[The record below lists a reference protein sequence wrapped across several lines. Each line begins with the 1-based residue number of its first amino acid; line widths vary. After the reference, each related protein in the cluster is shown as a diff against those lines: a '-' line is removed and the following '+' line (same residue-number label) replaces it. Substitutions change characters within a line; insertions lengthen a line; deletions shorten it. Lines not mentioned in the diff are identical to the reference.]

1 MLSLEHKKSIIQ
13 FTMEHIFTLFL
24 YAPLLLALYI
34 ITKHFLR
41 KLRNNPPAPFLTLP
55 IIGHLYLL
63 KKPLQRTLA
72 KISNSHG
79 SVLLLEFGSRK
90 VLLVSSS
97 SAAEEC
103 FTKNDIVFAN
113 RPRLMSGKIL
123 GYNFTSLVWCSYGD
137 YWRNLRRITSVE
149 MFSPHRLQMLHG
161 IRVDEVKSMVKR
173 INSFA
178 MAEKCV
184 DMKSMFF
191 ELMLNVMMR
200 TIAGKRYYGENVE
213 DIEEATRFREMVQET
228 FRIASATNVSDF
240 LPALKRLVRKLEK
253 SLVALQQKRDEFMQ
267 GLIKD
272 CRKSMEKEGTVT
284 DSEIERKKKSLIEVL
299 LTLQEKE
306 PEYYKDETIRS
317 LMLVLL
323 AAGTDT
329 TVGTMEWALSLM
341 LNHPETLKKAQAEID
356 ERIGHERLV
365 DESDITNLPYLRC
378 IINETFRMYPGGPLL
393 VPHESSD
400 ETTVGG
406 YRIPGGTILLVN
418 LWAIHNDPKLWDE
431 PRKFKPERFE
441 GLEGV
446 RDGYKMMPFGSGRRS
461 CPGEGLAVRIIALS
475 LGCIIQCF
483 DWQRNG
489 KELIDMTEETGFN
502 LPKAHPLVAKCKPR
516 PVMANL
522 LSHI

>member
-1 MLSLEHKKSIIQ
+1 MDHHMFSPI
-13 FTMEHIFTLFL
+13 L

-34 ITKHFLR
+34 ITKHFIR
-41 KLRNNPPAPFLTLP
+41 KFKNHPPAPFLVFP
-55 IIGHLYLL
+55 FIGHLYLF

-72 KISNSHG
+72 KISNQHG
-79 SVLLLEFGSRK
+79 PVLLLQFGSRK
-90 VLLVSSS
+90 VLLVSSP
-97 SAAEEC
+97 SASEEC
-103 FTKNDIVFAN
+103 FTKNDIIFAN
-113 RPRLMSGKIL
+113 RPHLMAGKHL
-123 GYNFTSLVWCSYGD
+123 GYNFTSMAWSSYGD
-137 YWRNLRRITSVE
+137 HWRNLRRITSVE
-149 MFSPHRLQMLHG
+149 MFSTHRLQMFHG

-173 INSFA
+173 LNSSA
-178 MAEKCV
+178 MAEKSV
-184 DMKSMFF
+184 DMKTMFF

-228 FRIASATNVSDF
+228 FRIGGATNVGDF
-240 LPALKRLVRKLEK
+240 LPALKLLVRKLEK
-253 SLVALQQKRDEFMQ
+253 SLVVLQQNRDEFMQ
-267 GLIKD
+267 DMIKN
-272 CRKSMEKEGTVT
+272 CRKRMKKEGTVT
-284 DSEIERKKKSLIEVL
+284 DSEIERNKKSLIEVL

-306 PEYYKDETIRS
+306 PEYYKDEIIRS

-329 TVGTMEWALSLM
+329 SVGTMEWALSLM

-365 DESDITNLPYLRC
+365 DESDINNLPYLRC
-378 IINETFRMYPGGPLL
+378 IINETFRMYPPGPLL
-393 VPHESSD
+393 VPHESSE

-406 YRIPGGTILLVN
+406 YRVPGGTMLLVN

-446 RDGYKMMPFGSGRRS
+446 RDGYKLMPFGSGRRS
-461 CPGEGLAVRIIALS
+461 CPGEGLAVRMVALS

-483 DWQRNG
+483 DWQRIGN
-489 KELIDMTEETGFN
+489 ELVDMTEGTGLT
-502 LPKAHPLVAKCKPR
+502 LPKAQPLLAKCKPR
-516 PVMANL
+516 PIMANL
-522 LSHI
+522 LSQI

>member
-184 DMKSMFF
+184 DMKSVFF

-200 TIAGKRYYGENVE
+200 TIAIHNSDNCFLR
-213 DIEEATRFREMVQET
+213 DICF
-228 FRIASATNVSDF
+228 FGCF
-240 LPALKRLVRKLEK
+240 LDPLCGRLSSITLDLK
-253 SLVALQQKRDEFMQ
+253 
-267 GLIKD
+267 
-272 CRKSMEKEGTVT
+272 T
-284 DSEIERKKKSLIEVL
+284 
-299 LTLQEKE
+299 
-306 PEYYKDETIRS
+306 
-317 LMLVLL
+317 
-323 AAGTDT
+323 
-329 TVGTMEWALSLM
+329 
-341 LNHPETLKKAQAEID
+341 
-356 ERIGHERLV
+356 
-365 DESDITNLPYLRC
+365 
-378 IINETFRMYPGGPLL
+378 
-393 VPHESSD
+393 ESSQK
-400 ETTVGG
+400 
-406 YRIPGGTILLVN
+406 N
-418 LWAIHNDPKLWDE
+418 
-431 PRKFKPERFE
+431 
-441 GLEGV
+441 
-446 RDGYKMMPFGSGRRS
+446 
-461 CPGEGLAVRIIALS
+461 
-475 LGCIIQCF
+475 
-483 DWQRNG
+483 
-489 KELIDMTEETGFN
+489 
-502 LPKAHPLVAKCKPR
+502 
-516 PVMANL
+516 
-522 LSHI
+522 